1 MMPTNI
7 NPESVADVCL
17 FSIVFV
23 VLFLV
28 ALYHC
33 SQLALAPGALPLFT
47 VQDRPLQRWGKCV
60 KQNTL
65 GVWRYSIFGY
75 WSNGWYMAV
84 GTHAGLHLG
93 GRWGWGGGG
102 GGKAKPLLARILPPS
117 LGTCEHCMR
126 CENKTSDAPP
136 TLFVNFRS
144 LLTIFLNK
152 PLLMNN
158 DVHVGWYIGIK

>member
-1 MMPTNI
+1 
-7 NPESVADVCL
+7 
-17 FSIVFV
+17 
-23 VLFLV
+23 
-28 ALYHC
+28 
-33 SQLALAPGALPLFT
+33 
-47 VQDRPLQRWGKCV
+47 
-60 KQNTL
+60 
-65 GVWRYSIFGY
+65 
-75 WSNGWYMAV
+75 MAV

-136 TLFVNFRS
+136 TLFVNFPS